1 MTKLKSNNNLLRRSK
16 KRGFIGVLHLFLCC
30 FAFEQV
36 QAEAAPVYVDAQFEL
51 PSGFHIYK
59 LAENDVTGGSYDIVF
74 DGQGRI
80 LVGDT
85 TSVRRLE
92 DKDKDGLY
100 ESYKV
105 IATGLGGRGP
115 QGLLV
120 YGDNLYA
127 VGGDGVQLY
136 SGYESGDALKHQG
149 RLGARFNTGGDHAAH
164 TLLRGLDGYVYL
176 VTGDGGGV
184 KDRTHI
190 TEETSPVLFERA
202 ASVFRFDQSGTRWEC
217 VSTGSRNPPNLGMNY
232 LGEFFS
238 MDSDMEWHVDLPF
251 YRPVRLN
258 HWIIGGDNGWHG
270 VGALKPY
277 QIDNVSGVVEVGRGS
292 PNWGQFYEHNQ
303 FPERYRDTFFVCDYR
318 WKSATSGG
326 YNSTGRLVA
335 FHLKLDGAN
344 WTGEM
349 EEFAKGKPGG
359 VDGNG
364 TPINFGLVDLEIAP
378 DGSLVFSDHN
388 QGIWRVF
395 YDPTNDYKKNGPPS
409 LKPKRIVWPSDQAAF
424 LKTLLSL
431 PQPMSEWTR
440 LQEVRG
446 FELAKF
452 DLAQELKEYVL
463 SEKNP
468 LRHRLRA
475 FRLLASSFGEL
486 PTGFVKKLA
495 GCAEPKLRG
504 QAAWLIGIRGQKA
517 EQSFLVDLLSDPD
530 PFVRRRSAEAMSR
543 NSSQEAS
550 LELVNRLN
558 DPVRLVRYTAMTA
571 LAHRATE
578 DWIDK
583 ALGSNNPQ
591 TVMRALIPAEYRR
604 EKNKPEW
611 VRVAFEKLLRAD
623 LTSSEDELDFLR
635 VVQLNSTILGKEDP
649 LLSKIGS
656 RVLSAFPA
664 KDRSVRWEQ
673 AVVLG
678 QLGVNEAFSAM
689 LAELLG
695 ESNYVTQFHLAD
707 CIADLAGGW
716 TEAEQGELANWILST
731 QSGWFAE
738 FDGKGRQFPGF
749 WQTVVRD
756 LVERHGEALISRLDK
771 INMNSSLH
779 RLFFDWFGKRTG
791 SSDLLLKIYH
801 NEKSLGAKLS
811 LLNLVPKMDQGK
823 MASFLENE
831 LSQAPAQELRL
842 ALLTRLARTG
852 KPTKRRSLFLQALLD
867 GGDNTMIQSCAQRV
881 FSAGQELGPYLAA
894 LTGEHSGIPAKVYKR
909 LLGHMSREPSLTQDL
924 EAVLQVLSGQSR
936 EVYKAEPNW
945 IWPSKREVAEVEFFR
960 KIIQIP
966 EGAGLIASVE
976 GTCDNEFTLFVNGE
990 RIGHSNTWEKPV
1002 RFSLNGKLKQGANHL
1017 AVEAANHGGPAGLL
1031 LRFECLTSDGKLHFA
1046 VTDQSWRSSSK
1057 LFEGWKTATKLPPNW
1072 KAPLVLGSQLTG
1084 SWRGNANILKDTK
1097 VDMSRAER
1105 TGVMQHW
1112 AAWYKAEFGQA
1123 LVLQQAGAVQF
1134 RDDAALHT
1142 ILMQTKGGDAKFGM
1156 KVYEKV
1162 GCHACHGK
1170 LPGKKGRI
1178 FGPDLTGVT
1187 LRMTREELVDALIY
1201 PSKFVPERF
1210 KALLFETKSGEAF
1223 TGFMTQKT
1231 ADSVTF
1237 TYNEDTRR
1245 LPINEIHRIRP
1256 QPMSLMPPKL
1266 LSTLSDKELTDLV
1279 AYLRSLN

>member
-1 MTKLKSNNNLLRRSK
+1 MTNTSFIFNLPHPSNKVFIVRCLL
-16 KRGFIGVLHLFLCC
+16 LFLCL
-30 FAFEQV
+30 FASKKI
-36 QAEAAPVYVDAQFEL
+36 QAEAAPIYVDTQFEL

-59 LAENDVTGGSYDIVF
+59 LAENSATGGSYDIVF

-92 DKDKDGLY
+92 DKDQDGLY
-100 ESYKV
+100 ESHKV

-164 TLLRGLDGYVYL
+164 TLLRGFDGYIYL

-184 KDRTHI
+184 KNRTHI

-202 ASVFRFDQSGTRWEC
+202 GSVFRFNQSGTHWEC
-217 VSTGSRNPPNLGMNY
+217 VSTGNRNPPSLGMNY
-232 LGEFFS
+232 LGELFS

-277 QIDNVSGVVEVGRGS
+277 QIDNVPGVVEVGRGS

-303 FPERYRDTFFVCDYR
+303 FPERYRDSFFVCDYR

-344 WTGEM
+344 WTGEV

-388 QGIWRVF
+388 QGIWRLF

-409 LKPKRIVWPSDQAAF
+409 LKPKHIAWPSDQAAF
-424 LKTLLSL
+424 LKTLLTL

-440 LQEVRG
+440 LEEVRG
-446 FELAKF
+446 FEFAKF
-452 DLAQELKEYVL
+452 DLGQALQEYVFV
-463 SEKNP
+463 EKNP
-468 LRHRLRA
+468 LRLRLRA
-475 FRLLASSFGEL
+475 FRLLASQFAEL
-486 PTGFVKKLA
+486 PTEFAKNFA
-495 GCAEPKLRG
+495 TCAEPKLRG
-504 QAAWLIGIRGQKA
+504 QAAWLLGIRGQKA
-517 EQSFLVDLLSDPD
+517 EQPFLVDLLADPD
-530 PFVRRRSAEAMSR
+530 PFVRRRAAEAMSR

-550 LELVNRLN
+550 SALVDRLS
-558 DPVRLVRYTAMTA
+558 DPVRMVRYTAMTA
-571 LAHRATE
+571 LAHRSID
-578 DWIDK
+578 DWIDR
-583 ALGSNNPQ
+583 ALGSDDPQ
-591 TVMRALIPAEYRR
+591 TVMRALIPAKYQRK
-604 EKNKPEW
+604 KNKPKW
-611 VRVAFEKLLRAD
+611 VREAFDKLLQAD
-623 LTSSEDELDFLR
+623 LNSSEDELDFLR
-635 VVQLNSTILGKEDP
+635 VVQLNAAILNRDDP
-649 LLSKIGS
+649 LLSKIGA
-656 RVLSAFPA
+656 RVLSTFPA

-678 QLGVNEAFSAM
+678 QLGVNEAFSVM
-689 LAELLG
+689 LAELLR
-695 ESNYVTQFHLAD
+695 EPNYVTQFHLAD

-716 TEAEQGELANWILST
+716 TEAEQGELADWVLST

-738 FDGKGRQFPGF
+738 LDGKGRQFPGF

-756 LVERHGEALISRLDK
+756 LVERHGEAMVARLDK
-771 INMNSSLH
+771 INTTGSLR
-779 RLFFDWFGKRTG
+779 RLFFDWLGKRADST
-791 SSDLLLKIYH
+791 DLLLKIYH
-801 NEKSLGAKLS
+801 NEKSQGAKLR
-811 LLNLVPKMDQGK
+811 LLNLIPRMDQDK
-823 MASFLENE
+823 MAAFLENE
-831 LSQAPAQELRL
+831 LNQAPAHELRL
-842 ALLTRLARTG
+842 ALLTHLARTG
-852 KPTKRRSLFLQALLD
+852 QPTKRRGLFLQALLD
-867 GGDNTMIQSCAQRV
+867 GGDHTMIQSCAQRV
-881 FSAGQELGPYLAA
+881 FSDGQALGSYLAA
-894 LTGEHSGIPAKVYKR
+894 LTGKHSGMPAKVYAR
-909 LLGHMSREPSLTQDL
+909 LLGHMSREPSLTEEL
-924 EAVLQVLSGQSR
+924 EAALQVLSGASR
-936 EVYKAEPNW
+936 EVYKTEPHW
-945 IWPSKREVAEVEFFR
+945 IWSSKREVAEEVFFR

-966 EGAGLIASVE
+966 EGAGLIASVQ

-990 RIGHSNTWEKPV
+990 RIGHSNTWERPV

-1031 LRFECLTSDGKLHFA
+1031 LRFEYLTSDGKLQFA
-1046 VTDQSWRSSSK
+1046 VTDQSWRSSSN
-1057 LFEGWKTATKLPPNW
+1057 LFEGWKSASKLPPDW
-1072 KAPLVLGSQLTG
+1072 EAPLVLGSQLTG
-1084 SWRGNANILKDTK
+1084 SWDGNANILKDTK
-1097 VDMSRAER
+1097 VDVSRAER
-1105 TGVMQHW
+1105 TAVMRHW
-1112 AAWYKAEFGQA
+1112 AAWYKEEFGQA
-1123 LVLQQAGAVQF
+1123 LVLQQAGTVQF

-1142 ILMQTKGGDAKFGM
+1142 VLMQAKGGDAKLGM

-1162 GCHACHGK
+1162 GCHACHGN
-1170 LPGKKGRI
+1170 LPGKQGRI
-1178 FGPDLTGVT
+1178 FGPDLAGVT
-1187 LRMTREELVDALIY
+1187 LRMTRQELVDALIY

-1223 TGFMTQKT
+1223 TGFMTQQT

-1245 LPINEIHRIRP
+1245 LPVSEILRIRP

-1266 LSTLSDKELTDLV
+1266 LNTLSDKELTHLV
-1279 AYLRSLN
+1279 AYLRSLK